1 MSRALALTAGVL
13 CGFLAAGLA
22 SATPTA
28 RKRDEA
34 RPAAP
39 KPGEPVF
46 IINGHGWGHGVGMGQ
61 WGANGFARRG
71 TAYDR
76 ILAHYYPRTAI
87 TQAPVAQVRVLL
99 AAGKKKL
106 TISSEAPFRV
116 RDAKGKAHALAA
128 GQLVLGP
135 GLKLKPKG
143 AKRKIALKPPLV
155 FLPGEQP
162 LRLRRLYRGSIRVDL
177 DKGALRAINYV
188 GLEPYLYG
196 VVPSEVPD
204 DWPAE
209 VLKAQAV
216 AARSYALA
224 TRKVG
229 GAFDLY
235 PDVRSQVYR
244 GVDEEVE
251 STNAAVDETAG
262 EVLTYRGVI
271 ATTYFHSTSGGR
283 TAAVTDVWP
292 NSKPVPYL
300 VSVDDPYDSLSPY
313 HDWGPVILSATRFDR
328 VLKTPGRLLDVR
340 TNVSPSARVTTVAGV
355 GSLGQVTLRGSDLR
369 RALKLRSTWFRVG
382 VLALPPTAKPL
393 AYGAAGKLSGT
404 ARGTGKTVLEQR
416 SGALWR
422 AVTQVRPQE
431 DGSFAATMR
440 PTASGQ
446 YRLTAGAVHT
456 APITVGVA
464 PRVILDPVV
473 ESMSITGSVRPVLNG
488 TSVEIQRLAGT
499 VWRTVGRATVDP
511 AGVFSTYMRIPPGS
525 YRAHIPTPGRGLV
538 AGTSPTLVVN

>member
-1 MSRALALTAGVL
+1 
-13 CGFLAAGLA
+13 
-22 SATPTA
+22 
-28 RKRDEA
+28 
-34 RPAAP
+34 
-39 KPGEPVF
+39 
-46 IINGHGWGHGVGMGQ
+46 
-61 WGANGFARRG
+61 
-71 TAYDR
+71 
-76 ILAHYYPRTAI
+76 
-87 TQAPVAQVRVLL
+87 
-99 AAGKKKL
+99 
-106 TISSEAPFRV
+106 
-116 RDAKGKAHALAA
+116 
-128 GQLVLGP
+128 
-135 GLKLKPKG
+135 
-143 AKRKIALKPPLV
+143 
-155 FLPGEQP
+155 
-162 LRLRRLYRGSIRVDL
+162 VDL

-283 TAAVTDVWP
+283 TASVTDVWP
-292 NSKPVPYL
+292 GSKPVPYL

-313 HDWGPVILSATRFDR
+313 HDWGPVVFPATRLDR

-340 TNVSPSARVTTVAGV
+340 TTVSPSARVTTVAGV
-355 GSLGQVTLRGSDLR
+355 GTLGQITIRGSDLR
-369 RALKLRSTWFRVG
+369 RALALRSTWFRVG
-382 VLALPPTAKPL
+382 VLVLPPTAKPL
-393 AYGAAGKLSGT
+393 AYGTAGKLDGV
-404 ARGTGKTVLEQR
+404 ARAVGKTVLEQR

-431 DGSFAATMR
+431 DGSFSATVR

-446 YRLTAGAVHT
+446 YRLTAGTVHT
-456 APITVGVA
+456 AAITVGVA
-464 PRVILDPVV
+464 PRVTLDPVV
-473 ESMSITGSVRPVLNG
+473 EAMTLSGTVRPALNG
-488 TSVEIQRLAGT
+488 TSVELQRLAGT
-499 VWRTVGRATVDP
+499 VWRTVGRATIDA
-511 AGVFSTYMRIPPGS
+511 AGDFSAHMRIPPGS
-525 YRAHIPTPGRGLV
+525 YRARIPAPGRGLV
-538 AGTSPTLVVN
+538 AGTSSTLVVN

>member
-28 RKRDEA
+28 RKRDAA
-34 RPAAP
+34 RPAVP
-39 KPGEPVF
+39 QPGEPVF

-61 WGANGFARRG
+61 WGANGYARRG
-71 TAYDR
+71 VTYDR
-76 ILAHYYPRTAI
+76 ILAHYYPGTAI

-99 AAGKKKL
+99 AAGKKQL
-106 TISSEAPFRV
+106 TIASDAPFRV
-116 RDAKGKAHALAA
+116 RDATGKARALAA
-128 GQLVLGP
+128 GQLALGT
-135 GLKLKPKG
+135 GFKVKPKD

-155 FLPGEQP
+155 FLPGGEP

-262 EVLTYRGVI
+262 EVLTYRGVV

-313 HDWGPVILSATRFDR
+313 HDWGPVVLSATRLDR

-340 TNVSPSARVTTVAGV
+340 TTASPSARITTVAGV

-382 VLALPPTAKPL
+382 VLSLPPSAKPL
-393 AYGAAGKLSGT
+393 LYGAAGKLSGT

-422 AVTQVRPQE
+422 AVTQARPQE
-431 DGSFAATMR
+431 DGSFSATVR

-446 YRLTAGAVHT
+446 YRLTAGTVHT
-456 APITVGVA
+456 APVTVGVA
-464 PRVILDPVV
+464 PRITLDPVV
-473 ESMSITGSVRPVLNG
+473 EAMTLSGSVRPVLSG
-488 TSVEIQRLAGT
+488 TSVELQRLAGT

-511 AGVFSTYMRIPPGS
+511 AGAFSTYMRIPPGS
-525 YRAHIPTPGRGLV
+525 YRAHIRAPGRGLV